1 MTFPDILCVKNY
13 KRLKNHFTSMSLF
26 LTQIDIS
33 LIVLMASTERTPEEE
48 VHITRPSWSKPEVKR
63 LGKDDFF
70 KEVHDIDELIDVF
83 LNLFKLLA
91 DLDIVFQILRI
102 LNFDGWE
109 ENVFLGLIIKV
120 IVVRIFQ
127 FFFFYSITSFKYEL
141 IITNS
146 SSSCEGCCWAFTS
159 TEAITAAYALKNK
172 REIVSLSKQQLID
185 CMYTKYKKPSY
196 FADLGE
202 KECFPCSYNK
212 AYKFA
217 MDYGI
222 TLETKY
228 PFMEERGKCECQ
240 TEIVGISSF
249 NLPVVIRTYS

>member
-1 MTFPDILCVKNY
+1 MYYANY

-26 LTQIDIS
+26 LTQTDIS
-33 LIVLMASTERTPEEE
+33 LIVLMARTLPTERTPEEE

-70 KEVHDIDELIDVF
+70 KENIKFRWVGRNCLLGIDNQGHCCTYLSVSF
-83 LNLFKLLA
+83 L
-91 DLDIVFQILRI
+91 
-102 LNFDGWE
+102 
-109 ENVFLGLIIKV
+109 
-120 IVVRIFQ
+120 
-127 FFFFYSITSFKYEL
+127 YSITSFKYEL

-146 SSSCEGCCWAFTS
+146 SSSSEGCCWAFTS

-196 FADLGE
+196 FANLGE

-222 TLETKY
+222 TVETKY
-228 PFMEERGKCECQ
+228 PFMEERGKCECH
-240 TEIVGISSF
+240 TELVSTSSS
-249 NLPVVIRTYS
+249 NLSVVIRTYSRYLSFIIFM

>member
-70 KEVHDIDELIDVF
+70 KENIKFRWVGRKCLLGID
-83 LNLFKLLA
+83 N
-91 DLDIVFQILRI
+91 Q
-102 LNFDGWE
+102 GH
-109 ENVFLGLIIKV
+109 
-120 IVVRIFQ
+120 
-127 FFFFYSITSFKYEL
+127 
-141 IITNS
+141 
-146 SSSCEGCCWAFTS
+146 CCCCWAFTS

-240 TEIVGISSF
+240 TEMRAIKINGFQRVYELIKELEEKAKEKRKS
-249 NLPVVIRTYS
+249 

>member
-1 MTFPDILCVKNY
+1 
-13 KRLKNHFTSMSLF
+13 MSLF

-127 FFFFYSITSFKYEL
+127 FFFFFIVLLVSNM
-141 IITNS
+141 NS
-146 SSSCEGCCWAFTS
+146 
-159 TEAITAAYALKNK
+159 
-172 REIVSLSKQQLID
+172 
-185 CMYTKYKKPSY
+185 
-196 FADLGE
+196 
-202 KECFPCSYNK
+202 
-212 AYKFA
+212 
-217 MDYGI
+217 
-222 TLETKY
+222 
-228 PFMEERGKCECQ
+228 
-240 TEIVGISSF
+240 
-249 NLPVVIRTYS
+249 

>member
-70 KEVHDIDELIDVF
+70 KENIKFRWVGRKCLLGIDNQGHCCTYLSV
-83 LNLFKLLA
+83 
-91 DLDIVFQILRI
+91 
-102 LNFDGWE
+102 
-109 ENVFLGLIIKV
+109 
-120 IVVRIFQ
+120 
-127 FFFFYSITSFKYEL
+127 FFFYSITSFKYEL

-146 SSSCEGCCWAFTS
+146 SSLCEGCCWAFTS

-240 TEIVGISSF
+240 TEMVGISSF